1 MTDLDAQQELAF
13 IKKVM
18 TDSRKILIDDGKGT
32 IFWGLLISFGLLITY
47 LSVVQNWGAFLS
59 WFWPVLIAFGWIY
72 TIVTEIRSE
81 KKRRVKTFAGKIMGA
96 VWIAFGISATILG
109 FVGTVSGAYHSVIIS
124 PLIAVLLGTGYL
136 VSGLLYGKSWVSYLS
151 IAWWGGAIVMFFMQ
165 NLETLLIMIG
175 MMILFQVIPG
185 IILYREFKKERAVT
199 E

>member
-47 LSVVQNWGAFLS
+47 LSIAQGWETSLS

-81 KKRRVKTFAGKIMGA
+81 RKRRVKTFAGKIMGA

-109 FVGTVSGAYHSVIIS
+109 FVGTVSGAYHGVFIS

-136 VSGLLYGKSWVSYLS
+136 VSGLLYGKAWVSYLS

-185 IILYREFKKERAVT
+185 IILYREFKKEKAAT

>member
-1 MTDLDAQQELAF
+1 MTDLDARQELAF

-47 LSVVQNWGAFLS
+47 LSVVQNWEAFLS

-72 TIVTEIRSE
+72 TIVTEMRHE
-81 KKRRVKTFAGKIMGA
+81 RKRRVKTFAGKIMGA

>member
-1 MTDLDAQQELAF
+1 MTELDAQQELAF

-47 LSVVQNWGAFLS
+47 LSVAQNWQAFLG
-59 WFWPVLIAFGWIY
+59 WFWPVLITFGWIY
-72 TIVTEIRSE
+72 TIFTEKRHE
-81 KKRRVKTFAGKIMGA
+81 RKRRVKTFAGKIMGA
-96 VWIAFGISATILG
+96 VWLAFGISATILG
-109 FVGTVSGAYHSVIIS
+109 FVGTLSGAYDGVIIC

-151 IAWWGGAIVMFFMQ
+151 IIWWGGAIVMFFMR
-165 NLETLLIMIG
+165 NLETLLVMIG

-185 IILYREFKKERAVT
+185 IILFREFKKEKTVT

>member
-47 LSVVQNWGAFLS
+47 LSIAQNWETFLS
-59 WFWPVLIAFGWIY
+59 WFWPVLIAFGWTY
-72 TIVTEIRSE
+72 TIITEIRHE
-81 KKRRVKTFAGKIMGA
+81 RKRRVKTFAGKIMGA

-165 NLETLLIMIG
+165 SLETLLIMIG
-175 MMILFQVIPG
+175 MMIFFQVIPG
-185 IILYREFKKERAVT
+185 IILYREFKKEGAVK
-199 E
+199 

>member
-1 MTDLDAQQELAF
+1 MTEIDAQQELAF

-47 LSVVQNWGAFLS
+47 LSIAQRWEVSLG
-59 WFWPVLIAFGWIY
+59 WFWPVLISFGWIY
-72 TIVTEIRSE
+72 TIFTE
-81 KKRRVKTFAGKIMGA
+81 RRYDRRRKVKTFAGKIMGA

-109 FVGTVSGAYHSVIIS
+109 FVGSLSGAYHGVIIS
-124 PLIAVLLGTGYL
+124 PLISVLLGTGYL
-136 VSGLLYGKSWVSYLS
+136 VSGFLYGKTWVSYLA
-151 IAWWGGAIVMFFMQ
+151 IAWWVGAIVMFFMQ

-185 IILYREFKKERAVT
+185 IILYREFKKEKTVT
-199 E
+199 V

>member
-1 MTDLDAQQELAF
+1 MTDIDAQQELAF

-47 LSVVQNWGAFLS
+47 LSVVQNWGTFLS

-72 TIVTEIRSE
+72 TIVTEIRHE
-81 KKRRVKTFAGKIMGA
+81 RKRRVKTFAGKIMGA

-109 FVGTVSGAYHSVIIS
+109 FVGTVSGAYHSVNIS

-165 NLETLLIMIG
+165 NLESLLVMIG

-185 IILYREFKKERAVT
+185 IILYREFKKERVVT

>member
-18 TDSRKILIDDGKGT
+18 TDSRKILIDDGKAT

-47 LSVVQNWGAFLS
+47 FSVAQGWETSLS
-59 WFWPVLIAFGWIY
+59 WFWPALIGFGWIY
-72 TIVTEIRSE
+72 TIVTEIRHE
-81 KKRRVKTFAGKIMGA
+81 RKRRVITFAGKIVGA
-96 VWIAFGISATILG
+96 VWIAFGISATIIG

-151 IAWWGGAIVMFFMQ
+151 IAWWGGAIIMFLMQ
-165 NLETLLIMIG
+165 NLETLLIMIS

-185 IILYREFKKERAVT
+185 IILYREFKREKTVT

>member
-47 LSVVQNWGAFLS
+47 LSIVQGWESSLS

-72 TIVTEIRSE
+72 TIVAEIRHE
-81 KKRRVKTFAGKIMGA
+81 RKRRVKTFTGKIMGA

-109 FVGTVSGAYHSVIIS
+109 FVGTLSGAYSGVIIS
-124 PLIAVLLGTGYL
+124 PLIAVLLGSGYL

-151 IAWWGGAIVMFFMQ
+151 IAWWGGAIVMFLMQ
-165 NLETLLIMIG
+165 NLETLLIMIA

-185 IILYREFKKERAVT
+185 TILYRKFRKERAVT

>member
-47 LSVVQNWGAFLS
+47 LSVAQGWETSLS

-72 TIVTEIRSE
+72 TIVTEIRNGR
-81 KKRRVKTFAGKIMGA
+81 KRRVNTFAGKILGA

-109 FVGTVSGAYHSVIIS
+109 FVGTLSGAYDGVIIS
-124 PLIAVLLGTGYL
+124 PLLAVLLGTGYL

-151 IAWWGGAIVMFFMQ
+151 IAWWGGAIVMFLMQ

-185 IILYREFKKERAVT
+185 TILYRKFRKERAVT

>member
-1 MTDLDAQQELAF
+1 MTELDAQQELAF

-47 LSVVQNWGAFLS
+47 LSIAQKWEVSLG
-59 WFWPVLIAFGWIY
+59 WFWPVLIGFGWIY
-72 TIVTEIRSE
+72 TIFTERMYE
-81 KKRRVKTFAGKIMGA
+81 RKRKVKTFAGKIMGA
-96 VWIAFGISATILG
+96 VWIGFGISATIVG
-109 FVGTVSGAYHSVIIS
+109 FIGSITGAYNGVFIS

-151 IAWWGGAIVMFFMQ
+151 IAWWGGAVVMFFMQ
-165 NLETLLIMIG
+165 NLETLLVMIS

-185 IILYREFKKERAVT
+185 IFLYREFKKEKMVT
-199 E
+199 A

>member
-47 LSVVQNWGAFLS
+47 LSIAQNWETFLG
-59 WFWPVLIAFGWIY
+59 WFWPVLIAFGWTY
-72 TIVTEIRSE
+72 TIITEIRHE
-81 KKRRVKTFAGKIMGA
+81 RKRRVKTFAGKIMGA

-151 IAWWGGAIVMFFMQ
+151 IAWWGGAIIMFFMQ
-165 NLETLLIMIG
+165 NLETLLLMIG

>member
-47 LSVVQNWGAFLS
+47 LSVVQNWEAFLS

-96 VWIAFGISATILG
+96 VWISFGISATILG
-109 FVGTVSGAYHSVIIS
+109 FVGTVSNAYHGVIIS

-136 VSGLLYGKSWVSYLS
+136 VSGLLSGKSWVSYLS

-165 NLETLLIMIG
+165 NLESLLVMIG

-185 IILYREFKKERAVT
+185 IILYREFKKERTVK

>member
-47 LSVVQNWGAFLS
+47 LSVVQNWEVFLS
-59 WFWPVLIAFGWIY
+59 WFWPVLITFGWIY

-81 KKRRVKTFAGKIMGA
+81 KKRRVKTFAGKIIGA
-96 VWIAFGISATILG
+96 VWISFGISATILG

-165 NLETLLIMIG
+165 NLESLLVMIS

-185 IILYREFKKERAVT
+185 IILYKEFKKERAVT

>member
-18 TDSRKILIDDGKGT
+18 TDSRNILIDDCKGI

-47 LSVVQNWGAFLS
+47 LSITQGWETTLS
-59 WFWPVLIAFGWIY
+59 WFWPALIGFGWIY
-72 TIVTEIRSE
+72 TLVTEIRRE
-81 KKRRVKTFAGKIMGA
+81 RKRRVKTFAGKIMGA

-109 FVGTVSGAYHSVIIS
+109 FAGTFSGAYHSVIIS
-124 PLIAVLLGTGYL
+124 PLIAVLLGTGFL
-136 VSGLLYGKSWVSYLS
+136 ISGLLYGKPWVSYLA
-151 IAWWGGAIVMFFMQ
+151 IGWWGGAIVMFFMQ

-175 MMILFQVIPG
+175 MLILFQVIPG

>member
-18 TDSRKILIDDGKGT
+18 IDSRKILIDDGKGT

-47 LSVVQNWGAFLS
+47 LSIAQGWETSLS
-59 WFWPVLIAFGWIY
+59 WFWPVLITFGWIY

-81 KKRRVKTFAGKIMGA
+81 RKRRVKTFAGKIMGA
-96 VWIAFGISATILG
+96 VWISFGISATILG
-109 FVGTVSGAYHSVIIS
+109 FVGTVSGAYHGVFIS

-136 VSGLLYGKSWVSYLS
+136 VSGLLYGKAWVSYLS

-175 MMILFQVIPG
+175 MMIVFQVIPG
-185 IILYREFKKERAVT
+185 IILYKEFKKERTVT

>member
-1 MTDLDAQQELAF
+1 MTDLDARQELAF

-47 LSVVQNWGAFLS
+47 LSVVQNWEAFLS

-72 TIVTEIRSE
+72 TIVTEMRHE
-81 KKRRVKTFAGKIMGA
+81 RKRRVKTFAGKIMGA

-185 IILYREFKKERAVT
+185 IILYREFKKEKTVK

>member
-47 LSVVQNWGAFLS
+47 LSIAQGWEASLS

-72 TIVTEIRSE
+72 TIVTEIRIE

-96 VWIAFGISATILG
+96 VWISFGISATILG
-109 FVGTVSGAYHSVIIS
+109 FVGTVSNAYHGVIIS

-136 VSGLLYGKSWVSYLS
+136 VSGLLSGKSWVSYLS

-165 NLETLLIMIG
+165 NLESLLVMIG

-185 IILYREFKKERAVT
+185 IILYREFKKERVVT

>member
-47 LSVVQNWGAFLS
+47 LSIAQGWETSLS
-59 WFWPVLIAFGWIY
+59 WFWPALIGFGWIY
-72 TIVTEIRSE
+72 TIVTEIRHE
-81 KKRRVKTFAGKIMGA
+81 RKRRVITFAGKILGA

-109 FVGTVSGAYHSVIIS
+109 FVGTISGAYHSVIIS
-124 PLIAVLLGTGYL
+124 PLIAVLLGTGFL

-151 IAWWGGAIVMFFMQ
+151 IVWWGAAIVMFFMQ

-185 IILYREFKKERAVT
+185 IILYREFKKERTVK

>member
-1 MTDLDAQQELAF
+1 MTDLDAQQELTF

-32 IFWGLLISFGLLITY
+32 IFWGLLISLGLLITY
-47 LSVVQNWGAFLS
+47 LSVVQNWEAFLS

-72 TIVTEIRSE
+72 TIVTEMRHE
-81 KKRRVKTFAGKIMGA
+81 RKRRVKTFAGKIMGA

-165 NLETLLIMIG
+165 N
-175 MMILFQVIPG
+175 
-185 IILYREFKKERAVT
+185 
-199 E
+199 

>member
-13 IKKVM
+13 IKNVM

-47 LSVVQNWGAFLS
+47 FLVTQGWETSLS
-59 WFWPVLIAFGWIY
+59 WFWPALIGFGWIY
-72 TIVTEIRSE
+72 TIVTEIRH
-81 KKRRVKTFAGKIMGA
+81 KRKRRAITFAGKIVGA

-109 FVGTVSGAYHSVIIS
+109 FVGTVSGAYHGVFIS

-136 VSGLLYGKSWVSYLS
+136 VSGLLYGKAWVSYLS

-185 IILYREFKKERAVT
+185 IILYREFKKERTVK

>member
-18 TDSRKILIDDGKGT
+18 TDSRKILIDDGKAT

-47 LSVVQNWGAFLS
+47 FSVAQEWETSLS
-59 WFWPVLIAFGWIY
+59 WFWPALIGFGWIY
-72 TIVTEIRSE
+72 TIVTEIRHE
-81 KKRRVKTFAGKIMGA
+81 RKRRVITFAGKIVGA
-96 VWIAFGISATILG
+96 VWIAFGISATIIG

-151 IAWWGGAIVMFFMQ
+151 IAWWGGAIIMFLMQ
-165 NLETLLIMIG
+165 NLETLLIMIS

-185 IILYREFKKERAVT
+185 IILYREFKREKTVT

>member
-47 LSVVQNWGAFLS
+47 LSVAQGWESTLS
-59 WFWPVLIAFGWIY
+59 WFWPALIGFGWIY
-72 TIVTEIRSE
+72 TIVTEIRRE
-81 KKRRVKTFAGKIMGA
+81 RKRRVKTFAGKIMGA

-109 FVGTVSGAYHSVIIS
+109 FVGTVMGAYHGVIIS

-136 VSGLLYGKSWVSYLS
+136 VCGVLYG
-151 IAWWGGAIVMFFMQ
+151 
-165 NLETLLIMIG
+165 
-175 MMILFQVIPG
+175 
-185 IILYREFKKERAVT
+185 
-199 E
+199 

>member
-1 MTDLDAQQELAF
+1 MTVLDARQELAF

-47 LSVVQNWGAFLS
+47 LSVVQNWEAFLS

-72 TIVTEIRSE
+72 TIVTEMRHE
-81 KKRRVKTFAGKIMGA
+81 RKRRVKTFAGKIMGA
-96 VWIAFGISATILG
+96 VWIAFGISATIIG
-109 FVGTVSGAYHSVIIS
+109 FVGTISGAYHSVIIS

-185 IILYREFKKERAVT
+185 IILYREFKKEKTVT